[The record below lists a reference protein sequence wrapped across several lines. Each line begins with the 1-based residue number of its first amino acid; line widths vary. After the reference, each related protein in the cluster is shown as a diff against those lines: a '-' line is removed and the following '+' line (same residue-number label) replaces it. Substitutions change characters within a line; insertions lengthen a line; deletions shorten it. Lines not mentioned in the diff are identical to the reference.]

1 VKRTAKIARKTR
13 ETDIVI
19 QINLDGVGKGDIA
32 TTIPFLDHM
41 LILLAKHGFVD
52 LTVQGRGDTDV
63 DYHHLVEDMGI
74 CFGEALKKA
83 LGDKK
88 GIARYGSATV
98 PMDESLCSVTMDI
111 SGRPYL
117 IFNADFGNKMIKDF
131 DPLLFSEFF
140 KAVSDHSGM
149 TLHINLMYGNNPHH
163 MIESTFKAFAR
174 SLNKAVSMDSRISGV
189 MSTKGTL

>member
-1 VKRTAKIARKTR
+1 MKRTAKIARKTR

>member
-1 VKRTAKIARKTR
+1 VKRTAKIVRKTR

-19 QINLDGVGKGDIA
+19 QLNLDGVGKGDIT
-32 TTIPFLDHM
+32 TTIPFVDHM

-63 DYHHLVEDMGI
+63 DYHHLVEDIGI

-117 IFNADFGNKMIKDF
+117 IFNVDFGNKMIKDF
-131 DPLLFSEFF
+131 DPLLFNEFF

-163 MIESTFKAFAR
+163 MIESAFKAFAR